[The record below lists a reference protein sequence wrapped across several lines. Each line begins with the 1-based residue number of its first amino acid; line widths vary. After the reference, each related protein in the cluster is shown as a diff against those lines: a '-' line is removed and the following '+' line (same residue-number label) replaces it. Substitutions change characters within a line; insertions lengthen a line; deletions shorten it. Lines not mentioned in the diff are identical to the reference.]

1 MRYLDALHKLVDG
14 SGLNSDQRQ
23 VVKDTLTLEHGNDD
37 EKADAQGRID
47 AASEDEVKRLEAQLA
62 QAKARAGG

>member
-1 MRYLDALHKLVDG
+1 MRYLDALHRLVDG
-14 SGLNSDQRQ
+14 SNLNSDQRQ
-23 VVKDTLTLEHGNDD
+23 EVKDAITLEHGNED

-47 AASEDEVKRLEAQLA
+47 AASADEVTRLEAQLA